1 MMTLACAAIGPNG
14 ERCARA
20 AGHPGQHVPAP
31 KTSVSPIQPPA
42 LVAAASGATAAVPPG
57 VTPVEPAAPAK
68 PGKRGQPSKTT
79 TSAVDADAD
88 ADAEAESDG
97 GSWTVPPEPL
107 VRTDQAI
114 LGMLLLALLYG
125 VGSGVITLIAR
136 SAAASDAAAA
146 AAHVKG
152 ATVSGRGAAT
162 SSSFSLEGDYLVR
175 WTATP
180 STANGCYHAAVLER
194 GGRRPRG
201 RSARERGHLRQ
212 RGPDRHG
219 PGGRSRPH
227 GVPRPREL
235 RLRVELRV
243 RGSVTRG

>member
-194 GGRRPRG
+194 ADDGREVDLLVNEAISGSAAQTGTVPVAGLARTEYRVHASSACAWSFAFEG
-201 RSARERGHLRQ
+201 R
-212 RGPDRHG
+212 
-219 PGGRSRPH
+219 
-227 GVPRPREL
+227 
-235 RLRVELRV
+235 
-243 RGSVTRG
+243 

>member
-20 AGHPGQHVPAP
+20 AGHPGQHVPVP
-31 KTSVSPIQPPA
+31 KASVSPIQPPA
-42 LVAAASGATAAVPPG
+42 LAAAASEATAAVLPG
-57 VTPVEPAAPAK
+57 VTPVKPSASAK
-68 PGKRGQPSKTT
+68 PGKPGQPSTKTT

-88 ADAEAESDG
+88 ADADAAAEGDG

-136 SAAASDAAAA
+136 STAASDAAAA

-194 GGRRPRG
+194 ADDGREVDLLVNEAISGSAAQTGTVPVAGLARTEYRVHASSACAWSFAFEG
-201 RSARERGHLRQ
+201 R
-212 RGPDRHG
+212 
-219 PGGRSRPH
+219 
-227 GVPRPREL
+227 
-235 RLRVELRV
+235 
-243 RGSVTRG
+243 

>member
-20 AGHPGQHVPAP
+20 AGHPGQHVPVP

-42 LVAAASGATAAVPPG
+42 LVAAASGATAAVTPG
-57 VTPVEPAAPAK
+57 AVTRVKPAASAQA
-68 PGKRGQPSKTT
+68 GKAGQPSTKTT

-88 ADAEAESDG
+88 GDAAAEGEG

-125 VGSGVITLIAR
+125 VGSGVVTLIAR
-136 SAAASDAAAA
+136 STAASDAAAA

-194 GGRRPRG
+194 ADDGREVDLLVNEAISGSAAQTGTVPVAGLARTEYRVHASSACAWSFAFEG
-201 RSARERGHLRQ
+201 R
-212 RGPDRHG
+212 
-219 PGGRSRPH
+219 
-227 GVPRPREL
+227 
-235 RLRVELRV
+235 
-243 RGSVTRG
+243 

>member
-1 MMTLACAAIGPNG
+1 M
-14 ERCARA
+14 
-20 AGHPGQHVPAP
+20 PAP

-194 GGRRPRG
+194 ADDGREVDLLVNEAISGSAAQTGTVPVAGLARTEYRVHASSACAWSFAFEG
-201 RSARERGHLRQ
+201 R
-212 RGPDRHG
+212 
-219 PGGRSRPH
+219 
-227 GVPRPREL
+227 
-235 RLRVELRV
+235 
-243 RGSVTRG
+243 